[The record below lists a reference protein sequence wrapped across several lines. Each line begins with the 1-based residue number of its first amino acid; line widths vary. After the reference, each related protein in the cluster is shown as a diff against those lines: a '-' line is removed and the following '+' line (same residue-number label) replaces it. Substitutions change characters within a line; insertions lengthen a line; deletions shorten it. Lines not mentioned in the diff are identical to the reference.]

1 MKCFKQVIVFQVKA
15 ACAEL
20 DDADESKSYF
30 GREGYNA
37 GVSEADRET
46 RNVMVAGAVRHG

>member
-1 MKCFKQVIVFQVKA
+1 VLMKA
-15 ACAEL
+15 
-20 DDADESKSYF
+20 SPTF

-46 RNVMVAGAVRHG
+46 RNVMVAGAVRHGTLMQLVRGCIYPI